1 MDDYNLL
8 NPRQKMKN
16 PNPECP
22 REDCQFFYSDRS
34 STLVAYIPIYDKN
47 GVNINPDA
55 NTTTFKV
62 NCSTCG
68 KTWVGKSRLD
78 ETTYE
83 DT

>member
-1 MDDYNLL
+1 MT
-8 NPRQKMKN
+8 N

-22 REDCQFFYSDRS
+22 REDCRFTYSGGT

-62 NCSTCG
+62 NCLSCG
-68 KTWVGKSRLD
+68 KMWVGKSRLD

>member
-1 MDDYNLL
+1 MT
-8 NPRQKMKN
+8 N

-22 REDCQFFYSDRS
+22 REDCRFTYSGGT

-62 NCSTCG
+62 NCLSCG
-68 KTWVGKSRLD
+68 KMWVGKSRLD

-83 DT
+83 ELK

>member
-1 MDDYNLL
+1 MT
-8 NPRQKMKN
+8 N

-22 REDCQFFYSDRS
+22 REDCQFSHSGGS

-62 NCSTCG
+62 NCLTCG
-68 KTWVGKSRLD
+68 KMWVGKTRLD

-83 DT
+83 EVKLDT

>member
-1 MDDYNLL
+1 
-8 NPRQKMKN
+8 MKN

-22 REDCQFFYSDRS
+22 REDCRFTQSFGTT
-34 STLVAYIPIYDKN
+34 TLVAYIPIYDKN

-62 NCSTCG
+62 NCLSCG
-68 KTWVGKSRLD
+68 KMWVGKSRLD

-83 DT
+83 EVKND